1 MYGFDYQKPTDL
13 AAAKAALAAEG
24 AQALSGGQTLIP
36 VLKQRLAMPS
46 ALIDL
51 TGIEAMKGI
60 RRVGDHLV
68 IGAATPHAVVAASA
82 DVQNAIPGIASLASI
97 GGSVAN
103 NDPAACYPSAVLG
116 CGAIVETDRREVAA
130 DDFFRGLYE
139 TVLKEGEI
147 ITAVKFPVPSAS
159 TYQKFEQPASRFS
172 LTSVFIARFANG
184 VRVAVTGAGAQGVFR
199 HEGLEQALSANF
211 SQAAV
216 DAIPVSADNLASDLH
231 ATPEYRACQIKTNSK
246 RVYWRRVIETHALKT
261 RPGLALARFLLGA

>member
-82 DVQNAIPGIASLASI
+82 DVQNAIPGIASLASQI
-97 GGSVAN
+97 G
-103 NDPAACYPSAVLG
+103 DLRFWAAVRLWRRIGARLQRMISSAVFM
-116 CGAIVETDRREVAA
+116 RR
-130 DDFFRGLYE
+130 
-139 TVLKEGEI
+139 
-147 ITAVKFPVPSAS
+147 
-159 TYQKFEQPASRFS
+159 
-172 LTSVFIARFANG
+172 
-184 VRVAVTGAGAQGVFR
+184 
-199 HEGLEQALSANF
+199 
-211 SQAAV
+211 
-216 DAIPVSADNLASDLH
+216 
-231 ATPEYRACQIKTNSK
+231 C
-246 RVYWRRVIETHALKT
+246 
-261 RPGLALARFLLGA
+261 

>member
-1 MYGFDYQKPTDL
+1 
-13 AAAKAALAAEG
+13 
-24 AQALSGGQTLIP
+24 
-36 VLKQRLAMPS
+36 MPS

-82 DVQNAIPGIASLASI
+82 DVQNAIPGIASLASQIGDPQVRNRGTI

-231 ATPEYRACQIKTNSK
+231 ATPEYRAHLIKVMTK
-246 RVYWRRVIETHALKT
+246 RGVAAL
-261 RPGLALARFLLGA
+261 GG

>member
-82 DVQNAIPGIASLASI
+82 DVQNAIPGIASLASQIGDPQVRNRGTI

-231 ATPEYRACQIKTNSK
+231 ATPEYRAHLIKVMTK
-246 RVYWRRVIETHALKT
+246 RGVAAL
-261 RPGLALARFLLGA
+261 GG